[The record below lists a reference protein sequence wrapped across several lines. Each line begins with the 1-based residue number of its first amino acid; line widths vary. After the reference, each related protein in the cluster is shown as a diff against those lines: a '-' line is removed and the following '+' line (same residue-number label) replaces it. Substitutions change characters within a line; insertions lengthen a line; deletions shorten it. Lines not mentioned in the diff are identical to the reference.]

1 MYITSRTNALRK
13 LITHWPGRQVDGRQ
27 MLLCRVSR
35 YSSEQGVSM
44 STRRDYYSGGKGAQS
59 GAETT
64 PCLALHHSV
73 SGLHLLLVAGPGRDA
88 VLGTLTHFAIPWP
101 QDGVPSTEL
110 CMCLGFCLCRL
121 PQHYPTDLGLHS
133 LWFRSE
139 CHLTFVPVSSGPV
152 ADFCP
157 AILSCKQFPRQ
168 KRPSRLLWPRA
179 AISEGIHRPA
189 QGLLNPTSLSL
200 REEDHDD
207 CYVPTL

>member
-1 MYITSRTNALRK
+1 MSRTNALRK

-27 MLLCRVSR
+27 MLLCRVSW

-44 STRRDYYSGGKGAQS
+44 STRRDYYSGGKGAQP

-64 PCLALHHSV
+64 PCPALHHSV
-73 SGLHLLLVAGPGRDA
+73 SGLHLLLLAGLGRDA

-110 CMCLGFCLCRL
+110 CVHSPKQPPGFCLCRL
-121 PQHYPTDLGLHS
+121 PQHYPTDLGLDS

-152 ADFCP
+152 AGFCP
-157 AILSCKQFPRQ
+157 ATLSCTQFPRQ
-168 KRPSRLLWPRA
+168 KCPS
-179 AISEGIHRPA
+179 
-189 QGLLNPTSLSL
+189 
-200 REEDHDD
+200 
-207 CYVPTL
+207 